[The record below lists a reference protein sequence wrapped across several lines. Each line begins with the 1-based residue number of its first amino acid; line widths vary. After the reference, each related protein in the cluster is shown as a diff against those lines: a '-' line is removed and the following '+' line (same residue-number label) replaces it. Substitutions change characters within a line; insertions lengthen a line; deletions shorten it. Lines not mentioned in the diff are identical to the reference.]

1 MRTSPS
7 PTRLPLLLAACISLG
22 LGACTSSG
30 SGDSGFSQ
38 QFSADAFSRSN
49 DTNGTQTRR
58 DVNRTYTQPS
68 LPSIGNRGY

>member
-7 PTRLPLLLAACISLG
+7 PTRLPLLLAACLSLG
-22 LGACTSSG
+22 LGACTS

-38 QFSADAFSRSN
+38 QFSADAFSRST

-68 LPSIGNRGY
+68 LPTIGNRGY